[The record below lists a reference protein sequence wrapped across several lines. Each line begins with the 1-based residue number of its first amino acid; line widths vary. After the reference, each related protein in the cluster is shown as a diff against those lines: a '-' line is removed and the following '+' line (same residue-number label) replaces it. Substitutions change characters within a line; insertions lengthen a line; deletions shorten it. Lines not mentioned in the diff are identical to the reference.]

1 MKTIQVNFRILI
13 VSILSFL
20 CFTLSAKSTAEL
32 RGHSHYTDE
41 SRGYFCEDCGADW
54 WCVGYD
60 INNNPY
66 NAVCTKCGLEYI
78 LDEEGNF
85 LFPLR
90 NNNN

>member
-1 MKTIQVNFRILI
+1 MVIRRLVDKFLAVL
-13 VSILSFL
+13 ILSAV
-20 CFTLSAKSTAEL
+20 S
-32 RGHSHYTDE
+32 
-41 SRGYFCEDCGADW
+41 CGNS

-60 INNNPY
+60 INNDPY
-66 NAVCTKCGLEYI
+66 YAICLTCGTEYV